1 MRGRPDTPA
10 ATSLREYHFTVL
22 MTQVA
27 SAYAEGRGQD
37 FADSRAA
44 LDSLL
49 REEPQHQPLSAR
61 FRRLMGLWLQ
71 EAHNKRQ
78 REELEGKRRRQRE
91 AEGEVGTETAVE
103 DAEGDEQGG
112 DSKSSAS
119 PAAAARAKS
128 VFDLSGLVDSDED
141 ESTGHEESSGDEK

>member
-37 FADSRAA
+37 FADSRSA

-49 REEPQHQPLSAR
+49 QEEPQHQPLSAR

-71 EAHNKRQ
+71 DAHNKRQ
-78 REELEGKRRRQRE
+78 RQELEAKQRRLRE
-91 AEGEVGTETAVE
+91 AEKETGVEKAME

-112 DSKSSAS
+112 GSESAS
-119 PAAAARAKS
+119 PTAAATAKS
-128 VFDLSGLVDSDED
+128 VFDLSGLNDSDED
-141 ESTGHEESSGDEK
+141 DSTGDEESSSDEK